1 MCQPSQNWVSRKCI
15 WPWRMTTRLKLSSQ
29 IIQRVNIQIRNSFIS
44 LFDLCILNKLMI
56 LLKMQIKIRSL
67 AIKQKDDEKIEMTN
81 EMAKEIME
89 CFSLPSKFIVQFK
102 LSIGKPGKTI
112 HLLKKK
118 AANAKERKASKK
130 FSVNYQ
136 LIIDSMPNPRN
147 ELKNR
152 NDHPS
157 MEADTHNY
165 GENREILDSSEDEE
179 AKDRMD

>member
-1 MCQPSQNWVSRKCI
+1 MMRKLR
-15 WPWRMTTRLKLSSQ
+15 WRMRWQ
-29 IIQRVNIQIRNSFIS
+29 
-44 LFDLCILNKLMI
+44 
-56 LLKMQIKIRSL
+56 
-67 AIKQKDDEKIEMTN
+67 
-81 EMAKEIME
+81 KEIME

-136 LIIDSMPNPRN
+136 LIINRMPNPRN